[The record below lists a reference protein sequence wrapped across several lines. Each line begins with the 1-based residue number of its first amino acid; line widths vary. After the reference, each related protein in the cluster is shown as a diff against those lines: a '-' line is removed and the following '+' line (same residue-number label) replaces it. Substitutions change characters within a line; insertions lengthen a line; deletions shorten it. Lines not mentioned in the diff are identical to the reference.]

1 MAYVCEPHPGQQ
13 VFVDY
18 RDGQTQLLCRR
29 QQPGHQQIASSSFSS
44 DAWTQ
49 PPELLRSP
57 QGQFI
62 QIHSQ
67 RGHTLIQIHPD
78 GIAMVDHP
86 TLTPPIQT
94 IPLQP
99 TTAMPETMPMPNQ
112 RSHRHTHQHW
122 TSARSHHTSSHTTTS
137 TPDLCPGCQ
146 QPIRSPFDRFCAHC
160 GQKLG

>member
-13 VFVDY
+13 VFIDY

-29 QQPGHQQIASSSFSS
+29 QQPGHQQTASSSFSS

-67 RGHTLIQIHPD
+67 RGRTLIQIHPD
-78 GIAMVDHP
+78 GIAMVEL

-99 TTAMPETMPMPNQ
+99 IRAMPETTPMPNP
-112 RSHRHTHQHW
+112 RSHTHYHHR
-122 TSARSHHTSSHTTTS
+122 TTARSHSTSSYTS
-137 TPDLCPGCQ
+137 TSAPHLCSGCQ